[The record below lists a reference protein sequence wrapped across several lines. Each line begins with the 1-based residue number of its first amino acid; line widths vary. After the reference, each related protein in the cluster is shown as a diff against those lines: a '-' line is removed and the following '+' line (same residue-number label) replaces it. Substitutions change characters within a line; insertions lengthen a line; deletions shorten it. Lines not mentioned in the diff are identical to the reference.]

1 MKQGTQFALPVE
13 IGMSLDE
20 VSRIEFVFKQK
31 SCKGFPAIKS
41 NVWPDDCTRQEG
53 QNIILIPWT
62 RAETYKFMGGETLYM
77 DTRITLRD
85 STDQPEPDLIPGGG
99 WLMIQVRVA
108 QQSAVSVRIA
118 GAAPV
123 RVDVTGTAVVSAPEY
138 SGPYDITP
146 LFTAQVLPTA
156 KKLMQKDVTIRKI
169 PQYEVS
175 NDSNGYT
182 LIIGEEYYN
191 AQ

>member
-1 MKQGTQFALPVE
+1 
-13 IGMSLDE
+13 
-20 VSRIEFVFKQK
+20 
-31 SCKGFPAIKS
+31 
-41 NVWPDDCTRQEG
+41 
-53 QNIILIPWT
+53 
-62 RAETYKFMGGETLYM
+62 
-77 DTRITLRD
+77 
-85 STDQPEPDLIPGGG
+85 
-99 WLMIQVRVA
+99 MIQVRVA

-118 GAAPV
+118 GA
-123 RVDVTGTAVVSAPEY
+123 VSAPEY

-175 NDSNGYT
+175 NDSSGYT
-182 LIIGEEYYN
+182 LIIGDEYYN

>member
-1 MKQGTQFALPVE
+1 
-13 IGMSLDE
+13 
-20 VSRIEFVFKQK
+20 
-31 SCKGFPAIKS
+31 
-41 NVWPDDCTRQEG
+41 
-53 QNIILIPWT
+53 
-62 RAETYKFMGGETLYM
+62 
-77 DTRITLRD
+77 
-85 STDQPEPDLIPGGG
+85 
-99 WLMIQVRVA
+99 MIQVRVA

-123 RVDVTGTAVVSAPEY
+123 RVPEY

-175 NDSNGYT
+175 NDSSGYT
-182 LIIGEEYYN
+182 LIIGDEYYN

>member
-62 RAETYKFMGGETLYM
+62 RAE
-77 DTRITLRD
+77 
-85 STDQPEPDLIPGGG
+85 
-99 WLMIQVRVA
+99 
-108 QQSAVSVRIA
+108 
-118 GAAPV
+118 
-123 RVDVTGTAVVSAPEY
+123 
-138 SGPYDITP
+138 
-146 LFTAQVLPTA
+146 
-156 KKLMQKDVTIRKI
+156 
-169 PQYEVS
+169 
-175 NDSNGYT
+175 
-182 LIIGEEYYN
+182 
-191 AQ
+191 

>member
-1 MKQGTQFALPVE
+1 
-13 IGMSLDE
+13 
-20 VSRIEFVFKQK
+20 
-31 SCKGFPAIKS
+31 
-41 NVWPDDCTRQEG
+41 
-53 QNIILIPWT
+53 
-62 RAETYKFMGGETLYM
+62 
-77 DTRITLRD
+77 
-85 STDQPEPDLIPGGG
+85 
-99 WLMIQVRVA
+99 MIQVRVA
-108 QQSAVSVRIA
+108 QQSAV
-118 GAAPV
+118 
-123 RVDVTGTAVVSAPEY
+123 RVDVTGTTVVGAPEY

-182 LIIGEEYYN
+182 LSIGEEYYN